1 MEVTLKIMTKILGK
15 IPGILSVQKC
25 GSPGHFAHVQ
35 RLAAKDNVCQILNIF
50 YACFT
55 NYFKHVYYE
64 LALCEFYT
72 IVINVQEHL
81 SHVNKLINW
90 YL

>member
-1 MEVTLKIMTKILGK
+1 MTKILGK

-50 YACFT
+50 MRVLQTILNMFIMNLPYANFIQ
-55 NYFKHVYYE
+55 
-64 LALCEFYT
+64 LL
-72 IVINVQEHL
+72 
-81 SHVNKLINW
+81 
-90 YL
+90 